1 MQYGKVLLCKEGAVV
16 FEVEPHEA
24 MTLEG
29 EVVGAKYVVAV
40 RDVWAIRKKL
50 REGFVA
56 DRAMYV
62 VAFVKCRRHQSENI
76 AQANE

>member
-1 MQYGKVLLCKEGAVV
+1 V
-16 FEVEPHEA
+16 
-24 MTLEG
+24 TLEG

-40 RDVWAIRKKL
+40 RDIRTIRKKL
-50 REGFVA
+50 WEGFVA

>member
-1 MQYGKVLLCKEGAVV
+1 MA
-16 FEVEPHEA
+16 
-24 MTLEG
+24 LEG

-40 RDVWAIRKKL
+40 SDIRTVRKKL

-62 VAFVKCRRHQSENI
+62 VAFVKSRRYQSENI